1 MASALKDPD
10 VLIVGAGPTG
20 LALACELARHGL
32 SFRIID
38 QDEAP
43 AGIPKAVGV
52 QSRTLEALD
61 IMGLAEQFL
70 AHGHRIYGFNLYAKG
85 QRLAHVALDDMPT
98 RYSYMLTIPQ
108 SETERLL
115 TERLDST
122 GGRVERPVRFTGLKQ
137 EQEGVSAMLDSSA
150 GTETVRARW
159 LVGCDGAH
167 SGVRHAL
174 DLAFEGSRYEES
186 FLLAYARIETD
197 LPTDEAH
204 AFFTPEGPVAVL
216 PLPLGRHYLILPLL
230 KSVSEEDR
238 TAVSLEE
245 VTSLL
250 VDRGL
255 SNVRMVEPI
264 WLTKFRV
271 HRRIVGSLHVGRI
284 FLCGDAAHIHSPAG
298 GQGMNLGIQ
307 DAFNLAW
314 KLALVQRGAG
324 RPVLLDSYHPE
335 RHPIAEAILSATDLA
350 TRAVMLVNPVGQTVR
365 NRLVMF
371 LTSFDVVWQRLTQG
385 VAGLT
390 WNYRRSPIVAGQHSN
405 AISTLLSG
413 QRAWGVALEA
423 GDRAPDGTVWRA
435 GSDTPVR
442 VYELL
447 RVSRHALLLFAGQTA
462 ATDSRNLAVIGRQ
475 VHDRYKGL
483 IDVHLISGASLPKG
497 PDWEGSLL
505 LDREGALHRQY
516 GAGCFYLIRPD
527 GYIGYRSRT
536 PDGDRLF
543 DYLQTVFT

>member
-1 MASALKDPD
+1 MSSAVAGPD
-10 VLIVGAGPTG
+10 VLVVGAGPTG
-20 LALACELARHGL
+20 LTLACELARHGL

-38 QDEAP
+38 QAEMP
-43 AGIPKAVGV
+43 AGIPKAIAVV
-52 QSRTLEALD
+52 PRTLETLD
-61 IMGLAEQFL
+61 IMGVADQFL
-70 AHGHRIYGFNLYAKG
+70 AHGQKIRGLNIHAPS
-85 QRLAHVALDDMPT
+85 QRLAHLVLAGLPS
-98 RYSYMLTIPQ
+98 RYNHLLTIPQ

-115 TERLDST
+115 TERLRSL
-122 GGRVERPVRFTGLKQ
+122 GGQVERPVQLVGLKQ
-137 EQEGVSAMLDSSA
+137 EEDSVRA
-150 GTETVRARW
+150 TLQGAKRTAETVRARW
-159 LVGCDGAH
+159 VVGCDGAH

-174 DLAFEGSRYEES
+174 GVQFEGSRYDES
-186 FLLAYARIETD
+186 VLLAYVRIETD
-197 LPTDEAH
+197 LATDEAH
-204 AFFTPEGPVAVL
+204 LFFTPAGPVAVL
-216 PLPLGRHYLILPLL
+216 PLPEGRHYLILPLL
-230 KSVSEEDR
+230 ESAEEER
-238 TAVSLEE
+238 TTVSLQE

-250 VDRGL
+250 QERGL
-255 SNVRMVEPI
+255 SNVRILEPL
-264 WLTKFRV
+264 WLTKFRI
-271 HRRIVGSLHVGRI
+271 HRRIVDSFRVGHV
-284 FLCGDAAHIHSPAG
+284 FLCGDAAHIHSPVG

-307 DAFNLAW
+307 DAFSLAW
-314 KLALVQRGAG
+314 KLALVARGAG
-324 RPVLLDSYHPE
+324 KPILLTSYHAE
-335 RHPIAEAILSATDLA
+335 RHPIAETILSGTNLA
-350 TRAVMLVNPVGQTVR
+350 TRAVTLVNPVGQTVR

-462 ATDSRNLAVIGRQ
+462 ATGSRNLAVIGRQ

-536 PDGDRLF
+536 PDGDRFF

>member
-1 MASALKDPD
+1 L
-10 VLIVGAGPTG
+10 T
-20 LALACELARHGL
+20 LACELARYGL
-32 SFRIID
+32 SYRIVD
-38 QDEAP
+38 QAEAP

-85 QRLAHVALDDMPT
+85 QRLAHVALDGMPT

-115 TERLDST
+115 TERLDSL

-137 EQEGVSAMLDSSA
+137 EQDGVSAMLDSGA

-174 DLAFEGSRYEES
+174 DLPFEGSRYEES

-197 LPTDEAH
+197 LPTDEVH

-230 KSVSEEDR
+230 KSVTEEDR

-250 VDRGL
+250 TDRGL
-255 SNVRMVEPI
+255 SNVRMIEPI
-264 WLTKFRV
+264 WLTKFRI
-271 HRRIVGSLHVGRI
+271 HRRIAGSLRVGRI

-314 KLALVQRGAG
+314 KLVLVQRGVG
-324 RPVLLDSYHPE
+324 KPVLLDSYHPE
-335 RHPIAEAILSATDLA
+335 RHPIAEAVLSATDLA
-350 TRAVMLVNPVGQTVR
+350 TKAITLRNPVAQTLR
-365 NRLVMF
+365 NQIATF
-371 LTSFDVVWQRLTQG
+371 LSSFDVVQHRLTES
-385 VAGLT
+385 VAGMF
-390 WNYRRSPIVAGQHSN
+390 WNYRRSPIVAEH
-405 AISTLLSG
+405 
-413 QRAWGVALEA
+413 RAAPVGGWRRDEARLERAGLAEWRDFGAAPPA
-423 GDRAPDGTVWRA
+423 GDRAPDGTVSRA
-435 GSDTPVR
+435 GADAPVR
-442 VYELL
+442 LYELL
-447 RVSRHALLLFAGQTA
+447 RTPRHTLLLFDGEAATA
-462 ATDSRNLAVIGRQ
+462 AGYRNLAEIGRLVQ
-475 VHDRYKGL
+475 SRYGDLIAVHIVVPAAVSPSGL
-483 IDVHLISGASLPKG
+483 P
-497 PDWEGSLL
+497 WEGSVL
-505 LDREGALHRQY
+505 LDADAELHHRY
-516 GAGCFYLIRPD
+516 GAGSECLYVIRPD
-527 GYIGYRSRT
+527 GYVGYRSQ
-536 PDGDRLF
+536 PADEGRLLA
-543 DYLQTVFT
+543 YLERIFT